1 MNNSEDL
8 RDIWSKG
15 QEPAGEFG
23 ADALDTK
30 GALSSIE
37 RIRRNMKMEFYMLL
51 FSLAAGIAILIF
63 YPPEPQTA
71 TLTWL
76 ILALLLAA
84 TLFFALKVIRFY
96 RKSYGMIFNTRESL
110 IWFMY
115 EVRLLIEMYRSYGI
129 TCISGGFFIGLIHG
143 IRKHAAMAETDL
155 LAIPTF
161 TFTAGIAVNLF
172 VYFIIEFWLYWFY
185 GRYVRRIE
193 KLLEDLG
200 R

>member
-23 ADALDTK
+23 SGALDVK

-37 RIRRNMKMEFYMLL
+37 RIRQNMRMELYMLL
-51 FSLAAGIAILIF
+51 FTLAAGIALLIF

-71 TLTWL
+71 ALTWM

-84 TLFFALKVIRFY
+84 TLFFAQKVFRFY
-96 RKSYGMIFNTRESL
+96 RKSFSMVFNTRESL

-143 IRKHAAMAETDL
+143 ITRHAAMAERDF
-155 LAIPTF
+155 LALPVI
-161 TFTAGIAVNLF
+161 TFTAGIAVNLL
-172 VYFIIEFWLYWFY
+172 VYFVIEFWLYWFY
-185 GRYVRRIE
+185 GRYVRRI
-193 KLLEDLG
+193 
-200 R
+200 

>member
-8 RDIWSKG
+8 RDIWSNG
-15 QEPAGEFG
+15 QDPVREFG
-23 ADALDTK
+23 AEALDTK

-37 RIRRNMKMEFYMLL
+37 RVRRNMKMEFYMLL
-51 FSLAAGIAILIF
+51 ISLAAGVTILIF
-63 YPPEPQTA
+63 YPPEPKTA
-71 TLTWL
+71 TLTWM

-84 TLFFALKVIRFY
+84 TLFFAQKVFRFY
-96 RKSYGMIFNTRESL
+96 RKSYGMVFNTRESL

-143 IRKHAAMAETDL
+143 ITRHAAMAERDF
-155 LAIPTF
+155 LAIPVI
-161 TFTAGIAVNLF
+161 TFTAGIAANLF

-193 KLLEDLG
+193 KILEDLG

>member
-23 ADALDTK
+23 SGALDVK

-37 RIRRNMKMEFYMLL
+37 RIRQNMRMEFYMLL
-51 FSLAAGIAILIF
+51 FTLAAGIAFLIF

-71 TLTWL
+71 ALTWM

-84 TLFFALKVIRFY
+84 TLFFAQKVFRFY
-96 RKSYGMIFNTRESL
+96 RKSFSMVFNTRESL

-129 TCISGGFFIGLIHG
+129 ICISGGFFIGLIHG
-143 IRKHAAMAETDL
+143 ITRHAAMAERDF
-155 LAIPTF
+155 LAIPVI

>member
-23 ADALDTK
+23 ADALDSK